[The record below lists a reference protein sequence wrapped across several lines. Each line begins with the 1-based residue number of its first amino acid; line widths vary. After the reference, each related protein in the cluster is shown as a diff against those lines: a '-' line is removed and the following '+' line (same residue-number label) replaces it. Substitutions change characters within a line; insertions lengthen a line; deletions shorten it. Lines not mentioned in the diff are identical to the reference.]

1 MPGPIQA
8 VLFDF
13 DGTLVD
19 SEPLHYD
26 CWMQAVRPFGGGMDW
41 GRYTQRLTGRTDL
54 EAGRILLSEAGHEP
68 TEELIR
74 EVLQVKRTAFH
85 DRFCDEL
92 SIQSEIIDWIDET
105 VTYLSLAVVSSSL
118 RSEVEPL
125 LVQAGILSSL
135 DAVVCGDDVHR
146 HKPDPEPYL
155 LALERLTGRGKA
167 IHPQNCLVFE
177 DSAAGVAAARAAG
190 MTVFQVS
197 TPDELLPLL
206 RKKVPLRDS

>member
-1 MPGPIQA
+1 MSGPIQA

-41 GRYTQRLTGRTDL
+41 GRYTQQLTGRTDL

-68 TEELIR
+68 TEERIR

-92 SIQSEIIDWIDET
+92 SIPSDIKEWIDQSPAC
-105 VTYLSLAVVSSSL
+105 LSLAVVSSSL

-125 LVQAGILSSL
+125 LAQAGVLSSL
-135 DAVVCGDDVHR
+135 DTVVCGDDVHR

-155 LALERLTGRGKA
+155 LAIERLSGDGKV

-177 DSAAGVAAARAAG
+177 DSAAGVAAAQAAG

-197 TPDELLPLL
+197 ATDELLPVL
-206 RKKVPLRDS
+206 REQVALGGS

>member
-41 GRYTQRLTGRTDL
+41 ARYTQQLTGRTDL

-74 EVLQVKRTAFH
+74 EVLQVKRAAFH

-92 SIQSEIIDWIDET
+92 SIHSGIKEWIDQSSAH
-105 VTYLSLAVVSSSL
+105 LSLAVVSSSL

-125 LVQAGILSSL
+125 LAQAGVLSSL
-135 DAVVCGDDVHR
+135 DTVVCGDDVHR

-155 LALERLTGRGKA
+155 LAIERLSGDGKA

-177 DSAAGVAAARAAG
+177 DSAAGVAAAQAAG
-190 MTVFQVS
+190 MSVFQVS
-197 TPDELLPLL
+197 ATDELLPVL
-206 RKKVPLRDS
+206 REQVVLGGS